1 MVIKYENL
9 FNFNNNQRQES
20 FDQLDNK
27 DETLIISSHGCE
39 DSDIL
44 TSHGGRVTGHC
55 FLRRQSDSL
64 SKYKLGCHLVQ

>member
-1 MVIKYENL
+1 MVIKHEKL

-27 DETLIISSHGCE
+27 GETLIISSHGCE
-39 DSDIL
+39 DYIL
-44 TSHGGRVTGHC
+44 TSHGGRVTGLC

-64 SKYKLGCHLVQ
+64 SKYKMGYQMA